1 MKRYG
6 SLITLGLA
14 VVCGIVA
21 VMFFNRWQSN
31 RAPENA
37 VILQD
42 TMPVT
47 EIVVAAKDLDIG
59 SRLTSESLVLA
70 RWPKANIPP
79 GSFEEVNDLAGR
91 VAVSKLVAGE
101 PVLAAELAAPGSG
114 AGLVALI
121 PPGMRAMSIRVDEVI
136 GVAGFIL
143 PNTYVDIIG
152 VEAHKDGTK
161 TAKTVLEKIQV
172 LAIAQETFTEEGKA
186 KIVKTVTLQ
195 VEAEQT
201 KKLALQTHKG
211 AIHLVLRNPLEGSEP
226 KPKIQPAAEQKERYV
241 TLRKRIN
248 KPKSS
253 PFGVEVIR
261 ASKRENI
268 RFKNIESEE
277 VI

>member
-14 VVCGIVA
+14 VMCGIVA
-21 VMFFNRWQSN
+21 VMFFNRWQSGQ
-31 RAPENA
+31 APDKA

-47 EIVVAAKDLDIG
+47 EIVVAAKNLDIG
-59 SRLTSESLVLA
+59 SRLNSDSLSLA
-70 RWPKANIPP
+70 RWPKANVPP
-79 GSFEEVNDLAGR
+79 GSFAEVSDVAGR
-91 VAVSKLVAGE
+91 VAVSKLVVGE

-121 PPGMRAMSIRVDEVI
+121 PSGMRAMSIRVDEVI

-152 VEAHKDGTK
+152 VETHKDRTK

-195 VEAEQT
+195 VKADQT
-201 KKLALQTHKG
+201 EKLALQTHKG
-211 AIHLVLRNPLEGSEP
+211 AIHLVLRSPLEGSEP
-226 KPKIQPAAEQKERYV
+226 MPKIQPAAEQKERYV
-241 TLRKRIN
+241 TLRKRIS
-248 KPKSS
+248 KPKAS

>member
-6 SLITLGLA
+6 SFITLGIA
-14 VVCGIVA
+14 VLCGIVA

-31 RAPENA
+31 RTPETGL
-37 VILQD
+37 VLQD
-42 TMPVT
+42 TMPLT

-59 SRLTSESLVLA
+59 SRLTPECLVLTK
-70 RWPKANIPP
+70 WPKANVPT
-79 GSFEEVNDLAGR
+79 GAFEKVSDLAGR
-91 VAVSKLVAGE
+91 VAVTKLVIGE

-152 VEAHKDGTK
+152 VEDHEDGTK

-172 LAIAQETFTEEGKA
+172 LAIAQDTFTEEGKA

-195 VEAEQT
+195 VKPEQT
-201 KKLALQTHKG
+201 EKLALQTHKG
-211 AIHLVLRNPLEGSEP
+211 TIHLVLRNPLDGSEP
-226 KPKIQPAAEQKERYV
+226 KIEPPVAEQKERFV
-241 TLRKRIN
+241 MLRKRVH
-248 KPKSS
+248 KPQAS
-253 PFGVEVIR
+253 PFGVEIIR